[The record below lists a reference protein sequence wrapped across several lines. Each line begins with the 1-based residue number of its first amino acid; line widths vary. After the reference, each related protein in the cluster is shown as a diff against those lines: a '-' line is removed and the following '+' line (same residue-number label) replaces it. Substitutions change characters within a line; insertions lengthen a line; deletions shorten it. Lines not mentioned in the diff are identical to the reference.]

1 MQSGLAGA
9 SVVAG
14 DRGGF
19 DGDTTG
25 DREHF
30 SFVLLLLEGLLG
42 DRLESLF
49 NVDGFLGRGLEI
61 GDVALR
67 LAPGVGTLGR
77 DDTSVL
83 HIDLVSQHDEGEILG
98 ISRRSL
104 DQELLTPAI
113 QVFEGFGH
121 VHVEHQHAAVRT
133 TVESHTKRSTHNQNG

>member
-9 SVVAG
+9 AVIVG

-25 DREHF
+25 NREHF

-49 NVDGFLGRGLEI
+49 NIDGFLGRGLEI

-77 DDTSVL
+77 NDTSVF
-83 HIDLVSQHDEGEILG
+83 HIDLVTQHNEGEILG
-98 ISRRSL
+98 ISRRRL

-113 QVFEGFGH
+113 QVFEGFGN
-121 VHVEHQHAAVRT
+121 VHVEHQHTAVRT
-133 TVESHTKRSTHNQNG
+133 TVEGHTKRSAHNRNG